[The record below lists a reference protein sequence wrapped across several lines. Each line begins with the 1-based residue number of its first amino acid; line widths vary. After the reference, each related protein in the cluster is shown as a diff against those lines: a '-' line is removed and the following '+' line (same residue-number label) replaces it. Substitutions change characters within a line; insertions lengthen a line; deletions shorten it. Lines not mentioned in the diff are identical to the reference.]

1 MKKTYI
7 SYAGLAGALTLLI
20 MSASAYAAEFRH
32 GKEYNLATQ
41 EVIADNLYA
50 AGGALTLE
58 GLMNGDL
65 TAAAGNILISGPVGK
80 SVLAAGGNVTATGN
94 AGGSI
99 RLLGENVTVS
109 GSAGDDLVVVGG
121 NIEVTSAARVGNDA
135 VFAGS
140 HILMN
145 GAVGGNV
152 KILGGDV
159 VINGPVQ
166 GSIIIKGA
174 KSVVLGDKA
183 VINGSLSY
191 ASSRDA
197 TIASSAVIKGGII
210 KSDITR
216 YYQKPARGV
225 WYFFGIAWLMQFLAV
240 IAASLVLFYAF
251 RAHVRELAV
260 SAAENFW
267 KRALL
272 GFVYLVAMPVAVVI
286 LFMTLIGIPL
296 AILGVLS
303 YILWLIVGKLLGG
316 IVLGSAL
323 YQWFSDGKQA
333 VSWQSVLL
341 GSFVFQLIGLVPII
355 GWIAVFVF
363 FLAGLGSIVR
373 LFYERVLLTR

>member
-1 MKKTYI
+1 MKKII
-7 SYAGLAGALTLLI
+7 SYTGLVGALMLLV

-41 EVIADNLYA
+41 EAIVDNLYA
-50 AGGALTLE
+50 AGGALTIE
-58 GLMNGDL
+58 GPVGGDL
-65 TAAAGNILISGPVGK
+65 TAAGGNILVSGPVGK
-80 SVLAAGGNVTATGN
+80 SILAAGGNLTVTGN

-99 RLLGENVTVS
+99 RLLGGNVTVS
-109 GSAGDDLVVVGG
+109 GSSGNDLVVAGG

-135 VFAGS
+135 VFAGG

-145 GAVGGNV
+145 GAVGGNI

-183 VINGSLSY
+183 VVNGSLSY

-197 TIASSAVIKGGII
+197 TIASSAIIKGGVI

-260 SAAENFW
+260 SATENFW
-267 KRALL
+267 TRALL
-272 GFVYLVAMPVAVVI
+272 GFIYLIAMPVAVAI

-303 YILWLIVGKLLGG
+303 YVLWLIVGKLLGG
-316 IVLGSAL
+316 IVLGSML
-323 YQWFSDGKQA
+323 YQWFSDGKLG

-341 GSFVFQLIGLVPII
+341 GAFAFQLIGLIPIA
-355 GWIAVFVF
+355 GWIVVFVF

-373 LFYERVLLTR
+373 LFYERVVLTR